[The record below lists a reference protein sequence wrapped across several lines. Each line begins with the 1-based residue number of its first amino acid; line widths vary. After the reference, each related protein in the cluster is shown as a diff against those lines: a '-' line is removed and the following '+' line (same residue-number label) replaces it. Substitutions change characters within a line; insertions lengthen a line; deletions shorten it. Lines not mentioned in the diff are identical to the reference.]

1 MLKWWL
7 LPGWHVATLEQ
18 SINGHHQEDG
28 SVPPGMGR
36 TRGSIIACHQPSG
49 LGMARAAPSPS
60 DPSCTSASQKHRTV
74 IKPEHWS
81 EDTEGKTHLQPL
93 KITEASLTSPQVL
106 SLRHYLTSYPRT
118 PRPKHRPGS
127 LFDFPPLNAGLK
139 IPSCE
144 GSGTGNT
151 RNTRN

>member
-1 MLKWWL
+1 MLNKWL
-7 LPGWHVATLEQ
+7 LPGLHVATLEQ
-18 SINGHHQEDG
+18 SVNGG
-28 SVPPGMGR
+28 TVKRMPPGMGR
-36 TRGSIIACHQPSG
+36 TCGSIITHHQPSR

-60 DPSCTSASQKHRTV
+60 DPSCTLTSQKHRTI

-81 EDTEGKTHLQPL
+81 EDTEGKTPLQPL
-93 KITEASLTSPQVL
+93 KITEASLASPQVL
-106 SLRHYLTSYPRT
+106 SLRHCLTSHPKT

-127 LFDFPPLNAGLK
+127 LFDFPPLNAGVK
-139 IPSCE
+139 ISSCE